1 MTELEKRSDLNAE
14 NNQPAD
20 KLSDLKT
27 AMLADLSNSK
37 LENSLLTGLRVS
49 LLTLPNSLLTNLY
62 SPASANQ
69 PLLTSLYSP
78 ASIHQ
83 PPLSAHQLAFIV

>member
-1 MTELEKRSDLNAE
+1 
-14 NNQPAD
+14 
-20 KLSDLKT
+20 
-27 AMLADLSNSK
+27 MLADLSNSK

-83 PPLSAHQLAFIV
+83 PLLPSLRSPLTSRLLSFDVNLYSL